1 MVHCSLQSW
10 KSGSD
15 PLYTFLP
22 LALAALTT
30 AVIFGVQRFVGL
42 FSDHDESSQQGQS
55 ISKGANQ

>member
-1 MVHCSLQSW
+1 M
-10 KSGSD
+10 SGGD

-30 AVIFGVQRFVGL
+30 AVIFGVQRFVGVL
-42 FSDHDESSQQGQS
+42 ADHDESSQQGQS

>member
-1 MVHCSLQSW
+1 M
-10 KSGSD
+10 SGSD

-30 AVIFGVQRFVGL
+30 AIIFGVQRFVGL